1 MKLNCAIIDDEPL
14 AVELL
19 EGYVAKTPFLELC
32 GSYTSARNAFEQLHE
47 HPVDLLFCDI
57 QMPELN
63 GMELARMLPAST
75 RVVFTTAFS
84 HYAVEGF
91 RVNAIDYLLKP
102 IGYSDFLE
110 AASRAL
116 SWFEHEKGEQ
126 PVVGLSRAD
135 DGKTAPHSIFVKT
148 EYRLQQIELDSIL
161 YVEGLKD
168 YVKIYL
174 DGKLQPV
181 LSLVSLK
188 SLEQTLPAGR
198 FVRVHRSFI
207 VQPSKIRTIERNRIV
222 IGNVHVPISENYR
235 ESFYKFLSD
244 NSLLLK

>member
-14 AVELL
+14 AVGLL

-32 GSYTSARNAFEQLHE
+32 GSYTSAKTAFEQLRE

-63 GMELARMLPAST
+63 GMKLARMLPSST

-84 HYAVEGF
+84 NYAVEGF

-102 IGYSDFLE
+102 VGYSDFLE
-110 AASRAL
+110 AAGRAL
-116 SWFEHEKGEQ
+116 SWFERERGEQ
-126 PVVGLSRAD
+126 PAVHPARAI

-148 EYRLQQIELDSIL
+148 EYRLQQIEFDSIL

-168 YVKIYL
+168 YVKIHMEGEPY
-174 DGKLQPV
+174 PV

-188 SLEQTLPAGR
+188 SLEETLPSER
-198 FVRVHRSFI
+198 FVRVHRSYI

-222 IGNVHVPISENYR
+222 IGNAYIPISENYR
-235 ESFYKFLSD
+235 EAFYKYLSD
-244 NSLLLK
+244 NSLLLR